1 MRIREI
7 KGKLEE
13 REKDFLTLR
22 DPGEKKEKKRNQ
34 RKWRKGENPS

>member
-13 REKDFLTLR
+13 REGDFWTLR
-22 DPGEKKEKKRNQ
+22 NPGEKRRERKPEKKGE
-34 RKWRKGENPS
+34 KGEDSS